1 MLPLYNILIT
11 ISAGH
16 TAFPFFLIKYL
27 GSIRKSKT
35 KNFRTTLKTRK
46 ESQGV
51 TKPWKIYTN
60 FRLIKQNQ
68 NFKYC
73 LCT

>member
-27 GSIRKSKT
+27 GSIRKSKIQ
-35 KNFRTTLKTRK
+35 NFRKNTENKKGKSRCYQTL
-46 ESQGV
+46 ED
-51 TKPWKIYTN
+51 
-60 FRLIKQNQ
+60 LH
-68 NFKYC
+68 
-73 LCT
+73 